1 LDTKQIAFVAVMSGL
16 GAFLSG
22 ISISV
27 APFLTAAGY
36 GTVALDLSHIAT
48 FISAIFG
55 GAYVGAA
62 VGFLG
67 GVYAGY
73 YFGYVGGSFG
83 IMSLL
88 GLPLGKALTGL
99 LAGSFY
105 TRLKVARNS
114 KKALLT
120 FPLTVVSYVPE
131 SIYTFI
137 YFVSLVPF
145 FLGSNITQYITM
157 SFVLAVIV
165 KGWVEIVIMS
175 ALMTA
180 LMARAGF
187 RQFVIGSSFF
197 KVNRDLLR
205 SSKKTGDD

>member
-1 LDTKQIAFVAVMSGL
+1 MSGL

-22 ISISV
+22 LSISI
-27 APFLTAAGY
+27 APFLTAAGM

-48 FISAIFG
+48 FVSAVFG

-83 IMSLL
+83 LMSLL

-99 LAGSFY
+99 LAGSLY
-105 TRLKVARNS
+105 TRLRVAKNS
-114 KKALLT
+114 KNAFLT
-120 FPLTVVSYVPE
+120 FPVTLGSYVPE
-131 SIYTFI
+131 SIYTFF
-137 YFVSLVPF
+137 YFVSLAPF
-145 FLGSNITQYITM
+145 FLGAYVTEYITM
-157 SFVLAVIV
+157 TFVLTVIL
-165 KGWVEIVIMS
+165 KGWMEIVIMS

-180 LMARAGF
+180 LMTRASF
-187 RQFVIGSSFF
+187 RQFVIGSSFI
-197 KVNRDLLR
+197 KANRDQPR
-205 SSKKTGDD
+205 GSTKTGEDD